1 MTPKE
6 LTEEEER
13 EEAELEV
20 VVETREVSVRCW
32 DGQIMLD
39 SGVY

>member
-13 EEAELEV
+13 EEAELE